1 MSSEIL
7 RIVVTGGVG
16 AGKTTFIRTIS
27 EIDVVDTDKRA
38 TDELAE
44 LKETTT
50 VALDFGKLTIASNQS
65 LHLYGTPGQSRFDF
79 MWEIL
84 IKKAHAYILLVDA
97 HRPNH
102 FRYAR
107 KLLNYMRHHNNSIPA
122 LIGVTHTDCAD
133 AWEIE
138 DIALALG
145 LQDEASPIPLITVNA
160 NERESVFQALIAI
173 VQQLASMHSPQGV
186 RE

>member
-16 AGKTTFIRTIS
+16 AGKTTFIQTIS

-38 TDELAE
+38 TDELAQ
-44 LKETTT
+44 LKEKTT

-79 MWEIL
+79 MWDIL
-84 IKKAHAYILLVDA
+84 IQKAHAYILLIDA
-97 HRPNH
+97 HRPNQ

-107 KLLNYMRHHNNSIPA
+107 KLLNYMNQNASIPE
-122 LIGVTHTDCAD
+122 LIGITHTDCED

-138 DIALALG
+138 DIILALG
-145 LQDEASPIPLITVNA
+145 FRNESEVPPIVSVNP
-160 NERESVFQALIAI
+160 NERESVFEALITI
-173 VQQLASMHSPQGV
+173 VKQLESIQEKEEV

>member
-1 MSSEIL
+1 MTSEIL

-44 LKETTT
+44 LKQTTT

-79 MWEIL
+79 MWDIL
-84 IKKAHAYILLVDA
+84 IQKAHAYILLVDA
-97 HRPNH
+97 HRPNQ
-102 FRYAR
+102 FRQAR
-107 KLLNYMRHHNNSIPA
+107 KLLNYMNYHATIPA
-122 LIGVTHTDCAD
+122 LIGITHTDCAA

-145 LQDEASPIPLITVNA
+145 FQEKADSPPFMAINP
-160 NERESVFQALIAI
+160 NERESVFQALITI
-173 VQQLASMHSPQGV
+173 VQQLESIQE
-186 RE
+186 REGA

>member
-16 AGKTTFIRTIS
+16 AGKTTFIQTIS

-38 TDELAE
+38 TDELVE
-44 LKETTT
+44 LKEKTT
-50 VALDFGKLTIASNQS
+50 VALDFGTLTITPQQS
-65 LHLYGTPGQSRFDF
+65 LHLYGTPGQARFDF
-79 MWEIL
+79 MWDIL

-97 HRPNH
+97 HRPNQ
-102 FRYAR
+102 FREAR
-107 KLLNYMRHHNNSIPA
+107 KLLNYMNQNSSIPE

-145 LQDEASPIPLITVNA
+145 FEDETSSPPVIVVNP
-160 NERESVFQALIAI
+160 NERESVFQSLIAI
-173 VQQLASMHSPQGV
+173 VGQLESTREREGV
-186 RE
+186 ME

>member
-1 MSSEIL
+1 MTSEIL

-44 LKETTT
+44 FKEKTT

-79 MWEIL
+79 MWDIL
-84 IKKAHAYILLVDA
+84 IQKAHAYILLVDA
-97 HRPNH
+97 HRPNQ
-102 FRYAR
+102 FRDAR
-107 KLLNYMRHHNNSIPA
+107 KILNYMNYHASIPA
-122 LIGVTHTDCAD
+122 TIGITHTDCAD
-133 AWEIE
+133 AWEIQ
-138 DIALALG
+138 DVALALG
-145 LQDEASPIPLITVNA
+145 LSDQANPLPVMAVNP
-160 NERESVFQALIAI
+160 NERESVSNALIAI
-173 VQQLASMHSPQGV
+173 VEQLNQQTVDS
-186 RE
+186 

>member
-1 MSSEIL
+1 MTSEIL

-50 VALDFGKLTIASNQS
+50 VALDFGKLTISSNQS

-107 KLLNYMRHHNNSIPA
+107 KLLNYMKHHASIPA

-138 DIALALG
+138 DIVLALG
-145 LQDEASPIPLITVNA
+145 LPDEASQIPVITVNA

-173 VQQLASMHSPQGV
+173 VEQLAASTHSPL
-186 RE
+186 

>member
-27 EIDVVDTDKRA
+27 EIDVVDTDKKA

-44 LKETTT
+44 LKEKTT
-50 VALDFGKLTIASNQS
+50 VALDFGKLTITPHQS

-79 MWEIL
+79 MWDIL
-84 IKKAHAYILLVDA
+84 IKKAHAYILLIDA
-97 HRPNH
+97 HRPNQ
-102 FRYAR
+102 FREAR
-107 KLLNYMRHHNNSIPA
+107 KLLNFMNQNASIPE
-122 LIGVTHTDCAD
+122 LIGITHNDCAD

-145 LQDEASPIPLITVNA
+145 FQNEINSPPLIAVNP
-160 NERESVFQALIAI
+160 NERESVFKALIAI
-173 VQQLASMHSPQGV
+173 IKQLESTREREGV

>member
-1 MSSEIL
+1 MTSEIL

-16 AGKTTFIRTIS
+16 AGKTTFIQTIS

-44 LKETTT
+44 LKEKTT

-79 MWEIL
+79 MWDIL
-84 IKKAHAYILLVDA
+84 IEKAHAYILLIDA
-97 HRPNH
+97 HRPNQ
-102 FRYAR
+102 FRQAR
-107 KLLNYMRHHNNSIPA
+107 KMLNYMNNQAFIPA
-122 LIGVTHTDCAD
+122 MIGITHTDFAD

-145 LQDEASPIPLITVNA
+145 FQDETDSPPLMAVNP
-160 NERESVFQALIAI
+160 NQRESVHQALIAI
-173 VQQLASMHSPQGV
+173 VEQLASSY
-186 RE
+186 